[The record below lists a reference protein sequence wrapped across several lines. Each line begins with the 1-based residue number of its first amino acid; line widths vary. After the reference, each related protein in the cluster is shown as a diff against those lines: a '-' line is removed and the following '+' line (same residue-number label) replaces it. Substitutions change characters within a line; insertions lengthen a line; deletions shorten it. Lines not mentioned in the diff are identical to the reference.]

1 MAFSLSLSL
10 GVRGSV
16 EEYSAELTGV
26 STEQSRAEGR
36 EKTLRE
42 VVGHG
47 AGLAGLPESPT
58 LPDGLATTE
67 ANGVCAS
74 ATFAGPSPAHW
85 TRTDIWTQEDAHVA
99 GSCRPRLRKSAM
111 ARYRAPRIMYVQ
123 MHRLL
128 ASSDRMARGAKTK
141 NPNVHPASSLPCLPK
156 TARTAD
162 GRISHHR
169 SAHDQQ
175 RPHTTTL
182 TNHVRR

>member
-10 GVRGSV
+10 GVSVSV

-67 ANGVCAS
+67 ANGVCAP

-99 GSCRPRLRKSAM
+99 GSCRPRLRKSAL

-123 MHRLL
+123 MRLKYL
-128 ASSDRMARGAKTK
+128 ANLIKIIFS
-141 NPNVHPASSLPCLPK
+141 
-156 TARTAD
+156 
-162 GRISHHR
+162 
-169 SAHDQQ
+169 
-175 RPHTTTL
+175 
-182 TNHVRR
+182 